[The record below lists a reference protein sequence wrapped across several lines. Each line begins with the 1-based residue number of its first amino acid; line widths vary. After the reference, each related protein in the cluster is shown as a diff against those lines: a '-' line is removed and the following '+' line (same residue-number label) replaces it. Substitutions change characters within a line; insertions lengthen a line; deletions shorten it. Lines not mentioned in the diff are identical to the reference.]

1 MATTN
6 DASHAGD
13 TSTSNND
20 DDSNNNNRRPSF
32 SSSQTLSILSNTI
45 IPLPPRTVGGIRDQI
60 LKAKRC
66 KCKRSGCLKLYC
78 ECFNAGIVCN
88 EACCCLKCNNV
99 QYQYT
104 NNDDND
110 NDINMNTDNSGGKEG
125 DPPKHKDLRLTTI
138 QTTLERNPDAFR
150 PKVSSITLNSQREQ
164 EAKGELPSE
173 SAELELHERRAKK
186 TKVGCNCR
194 KSACLKKYCEC
205 FQAQLYCMATC
216 RCQNCQNKVG
226 NEKRENLIQ
235 KLKKKEEE
243 KESLALAA
251 FAISSGNASGS
262 AVDHVEIPAVTSI
275 GGVDANTVAMVSAG
289 VAASGVDVFLPVS
302 SYARHMKDENGK
314 VVNEIAFGIV
324 GRQSVGGKRDA
335 ADVKDGG
342 SATEAKGNVSSL
354 SGQDDSFAS
363 LIEDVGIYREH
374 FLAIT
379 KGSVHEFNK
388 STASTPLSNTPMTKK
403 RSHEE
408 FASGT
413 IANIMQE
420 LSGFKVKMDS
430 AIVEAREKIEETLL
444 EETAKDEAMESSDQV
459 STDVSYVE
467 KAPEST
473 QALPNSNVKEL
484 YAIMAQDIALYNTLS
499 DAIRERA
506 KNLAK
511 SRQMCNG
518 VEL

>member
-32 SSSQTLSILSNTI
+32 SNSQTLSILSNTV

-150 PKVSSITLNSQREQ
+150 PKVSSITHNSQREQ

-186 TKVGCNCR
+186 T
-194 KSACLKKYCEC
+194 
-205 FQAQLYCMATC
+205 
-216 RCQNCQNKVG
+216 
-226 NEKRENLIQ
+226 
-235 KLKKKEEE
+235 KKKEEE

-335 ADVKDGG
+335 ADVKDGE

-413 IANIMQE
+413 IAHIMQE

-430 AIVEAREKIEETLL
+430 AIVETREKIEETLL